1 MRKLYEVRCAA
12 CCSFALLIR
21 GARIRNA
28 SRLLVVGASL
38 AMVASSLQAQAQ
50 TISYAATT
58 QPEDAGDLIRVDAM
72 IAEKALTGEL
82 QRVPSPR
89 VDRIGRVHEY
99 FIQNHDGVPVYG
111 AGFSRQRDN
120 GQTVSVF
127 GRVHQG
133 IDLETFPG
141 LPAAAALARLEEV
154 AGAGPATDALPTL
167 GILPTPLGEFVLT
180 WSAPMRDRRTHFI
193 DAHSGDPV
201 HRMDHIYAE
210 GAVGFG
216 AGITGEPQKVST
228 WHTEG
233 SYQSWDRLRPA
244 ELVTLDGGND
254 LLNAFLL
261 ALPGPAWLDA
271 VGEDDDNE
279 WSNPAVVA
287 GHANLGLTYDYLFE
301 RHGWRGMDG
310 EDGRVFSI
318 VAAGDFLNA
327 FFLSAPFGPQR
338 TGVIAFGTAPDDIP
352 FVSLDVVGH
361 ELMHGVTFSSL
372 VARTGLPFL
381 GTHTFILG
389 PSSFTV
395 EGEVVRCG
403 DTYTFEDPA
412 GDDDVTAPLL
422 CFDENGMPTRSGT
435 GRLALFWDEGGAI
448 NEAYS
453 DIIGASVEFAFHP
466 PGDGL
471 LRADYAN
478 GEDAGVSG
486 RRMDAPRSVRI
497 GPLGYPEA
505 RGQEFRFVVAL
516 VGERSIVY
524 TGYGMRGNT
533 PFRTSGYGYSG
544 VHWNST
550 ILSHAFYLAVE
561 GGEHVPSG
569 QTIQGVGGA
578 NRAQVEQ
585 AFFRAMVDLVPPV
598 TTFEIMGVAIRQ
610 AAADLHG
617 AGSAAFS
624 SIHQALTA
632 VGL

>member
-1 MRKLYEVRCAA
+1 MRIT
-12 CCSFALLIR
+12 S
-21 GARIRNA
+21 G
-28 SRLLVVGASL
+28 LLVVGASL
-38 AMVASSLQAQAQ
+38 AMVATSLQAQHE
-50 TISYAATT
+50 TISYAVTS
-58 QPEDAGDLIRVDAM
+58 QPEDAGNLIRVDAM
-72 IAEKALTGEL
+72 IAEKALIGEL
-82 QRVPSPR
+82 RRVSARLDPIR
-89 VDRIGRVHEY
+89 RVHEY
-99 FIQNHDGVPVYG
+99 FEQSHDGVPVYG

-120 GQTVSVF
+120 GRTVSVF
-127 GRVHQG
+127 GRVHEG
-133 IDLETFPG
+133 INVETFPG

-154 AGAGPATDALPTL
+154 AGARPATDALPTL
-167 GILPTPLGEFVLT
+167 AILPTPLGELVLT
-180 WSAPMRDRRTHFI
+180 WSAPMRDHRTHFI

-201 HRMDHIYAE
+201 HRMDHIYTE

-254 LLNAFLL
+254 LFGAFLL
-261 ALPGPAWLDA
+261 TFPDPAWVDS

-279 WSNPAVVA
+279 WSNRAVVA
-287 GHANLGLTYDYLFE
+287 GHANLGLTYDYLFQ

-327 FFLSAPFGPQR
+327 FFLSAPFGPQG
-338 TGVIAFGTAPDDIP
+338 TGTIAFGTAPDDIP
-352 FVSLDVVGH
+352 FVPLDVVGH

-372 VARTGLPFL
+372 VTRTGLPFL
-381 GTHTFILG
+381 GTHTFVLG
-389 PSSFTV
+389 PSSFAV
-395 EGEVVRCG
+395 GGEAVRCG
-403 DTYTFEDPA
+403 DTYTFEDPF
-412 GDDDVTAPLL
+412 GDDDLVAPLL
-422 CFDENGMPTRSGT
+422 CFDEDGMPTQSRT
-435 GRLALFWDEGGAI
+435 GKLALFWNEGGAI

-453 DIIGASVEFAFHP
+453 DIIGTSIEFAFHP

-471 LRADYAN
+471 LRADYAS
-478 GEDAGVSG
+478 GEDAEVSG
-486 RRMDAPRSVRI
+486 RRMDTPRSVRI
-497 GPLGYPEA
+497 GPFPYPEA

-516 VGERSIVY
+516 VGERLIAY
-524 TGYGMRGNT
+524 TGYGMRGST
-533 PFRTSGYGYSG
+533 PFRTTGSGYSG

-585 AFFRAMVDLVPPV
+585 AFFRAMVDLAPPF
-598 TTFEIMGVAIRQ
+598 TTFATMGVAIRQ

-617 AGSAAFS
+617 AGSDAFN

>member
-1 MRKLYEVRCAA
+1 M
-12 CCSFALLIR
+12 S
-21 GARIRNA
+21 NT
-28 SRLLVVGASL
+28 SRLLIAGASL
-38 AMVASSLQAQAQ
+38 AMAATSLQAQHQ
-50 TISYAATT
+50 TISYAATS
-58 QPEDAGDLIRVDAM
+58 QPEHAGDLIRVDAM
-72 IAEKALTGEL
+72 IAGKTLTGEL
-82 QRVPSPR
+82 RRVSAR
-89 VDRIGRVHEY
+89 TDRIGRLHEY
-99 FIQNHDGVPVYG
+99 FAQSHDGVPVYG

-120 GQTVSVF
+120 GRTVSVF
-127 GRVHQG
+127 GRVHEG
-133 IDLETFPG
+133 IDLETSPR
-141 LPAAAALARLEEV
+141 LPAAAALARLEQV
-154 AGAGPATDALPTL
+154 AGAEPATDARPTL
-167 GILPTPLGEFVLT
+167 SIMPTPLGELVLT

-193 DAHSGDPV
+193 DAHGGDPV
-201 HRMDHIYAE
+201 HRMDHMYTE

-216 AGITGEPQKVST
+216 AGITGKPQKIST

-254 LLNAFLL
+254 LLTAFLL
-261 ALPGPAWLDA
+261 TFPSPAWLDS
-271 VGEDDDNE
+271 VGKDDDNE

-287 GHANLGLTYDYLFE
+287 GHANLGLTYDYLFQ
-301 RHGWRGMDG
+301 RHGWRGLDG

-327 FFLSAPFGPQR
+327 FYLSAPFGPQG
-338 TGVIAFGTAPDDIP
+338 TGVIAFGTAPDNIP
-352 FVSLDVVGH
+352 FVPLDVVGH

-381 GTHTFILG
+381 DTHTFTLG

-395 EGEVVRCG
+395 AGETVRCG
-403 DTYTFEDPA
+403 DTYTFEDPF

-422 CFDENGMPTRSGT
+422 CFDENRMPTRSRSGK
-435 GRLALFWDEGGAI
+435 LALFWNEGGAI

-453 DIIGASVEFAFHP
+453 DIIGASAEFAFHP

-471 LRADYAN
+471 LRADYET
-478 GEDAGVSG
+478 GEDAEVSI
-486 RRMDAPRSVRI
+486 RRMDAPRSARI
-497 GPLGYPEA
+497 GPFPYPEA
-505 RGQEFRFVVAL
+505 IGQEFRFVVAL
-516 VGERSIVY
+516 VGERFIAY

-533 PFRTSGYGYSG
+533 PFRRSRPGYSG
-544 VHWNST
+544 LHWNST

-569 QTIQGVGGA
+569 RTIQGVGGA
-578 NRAQVEQ
+578 NRAQIEQ
-585 AFFRAMVDLVPPV
+585 AFFRAMVDLAPPF
-598 TTFEIMGVAIRQ
+598 TTLAGMGIVIRQ

-617 AGSAAFS
+617 AGSDAFN

>member
-1 MRKLYEVRCAA
+1 MRNTSKL
-12 CCSFALLIR
+12 LM
-21 GARIRNA
+21 
-28 SRLLVVGASL
+28 VGASL
-38 AMVASSLQAQAQ
+38 ALVASSLQAQAA
-50 TISYAATT
+50 TISYAATS

-72 IAEKALTGEL
+72 IAEKALAGEL
-82 QRVPSPR
+82 RRVSAR
-89 VDRIGRVHEY
+89 TDRIGRVHEY
-99 FIQNHDGVPVYG
+99 FAQSHDGVPVHG

-120 GQTVSVF
+120 GRTVSVF
-127 GRVHQG
+127 GRVHEG
-133 IDLETFPG
+133 IDLETSPG
-141 LPAAAALARLEEV
+141 LPAGAALARLEEV
-154 AGAGPATDALPTL
+154 AGAEPATDAPPTL
-167 GILPTPLGEFVLT
+167 AIMPTPLGELVLT
-180 WSAPMRDRRTHFI
+180 WSAPMGDRRTHFI

-201 HRMDHIYAE
+201 HRMDHVYAE
-210 GAVGFG
+210 AAVGFG
-216 AGITGEPQKVST
+216 AGITGEPQKLST

-254 LLNAFLL
+254 FLTGFLL
-261 ALPGPAWLDA
+261 TIPSPAWLDA

-287 GHANLGLTYDYLFE
+287 GHANLGLTYDYLLQ

-310 EDGRVFSI
+310 ENGRVFSI

-327 FFLSAPFGPQR
+327 FFLSAPFGPQG
-338 TGVIAFGTAPDDIP
+338 TGTIAFGTAPGDTP
-352 FVSLDVVGH
+352 FVPLDVVGH

-381 GTHTFILG
+381 DTHTAIPG

-395 EGEVVRCG
+395 EGETVRCG
-403 DTYTFEDPA
+403 DTYTFEDPFS
-412 GDDDVTAPLL
+412 DDPQAMTDPPSVVAPLL
-422 CFDENGMPTRSGT
+422 CLDENGMPTQSRT
-435 GRLALFWDEGGAI
+435 GKLALFWNEGGAI

-453 DIIGASVEFAFHP
+453 DIIGASAEFAFHP

-471 LRADYAN
+471 LRADYVG
-478 GEDAGVSG
+478 GEDAGFSI
-486 RRMDAPRSVRI
+486 RRMDAPRLARI
-497 GPLGYPEA
+497 GPHPYPEA
-505 RGQEFRFVVAL
+505 IGQEFRFVVAL
-516 VGERSIVY
+516 VGERLIAY

-533 PFRTSGYGYSG
+533 PFRTSRVGYTGL
-544 VHWNST
+544 HWNST

-569 QTIQGVGGA
+569 RTIQGVGGA
-578 NRAQVEQ
+578 NRAQIEQ
-585 AFFRAMVDLVPPV
+585 AFFRAMVDLAPPF
-598 TTFEIMGVAIRQ
+598 TTLAAMGFVIRQ

-617 AGSAAFS
+617 AGSDAFN

>member
-1 MRKLYEVRCAA
+1 MRIT
-12 CCSFALLIR
+12 S
-21 GARIRNA
+21 G
-28 SRLLVVGASL
+28 LLVVAASL
-38 AMVASSLQAQAQ
+38 ALVATSLQAQHE
-50 TISYAATT
+50 TISYAATSR
-58 QPEDAGDLIRVDAM
+58 PEDAGNLIRGDAM

-82 QRVPSPR
+82 RRVSAR
-89 VDRIGRVHEY
+89 LDRIGRVHEY
-99 FIQNHDGVPVYG
+99 FGQSHDGVPVYG

-120 GQTVSVF
+120 GRTVSLF
-127 GRVHQG
+127 GRVHEG
-133 IDLETFPG
+133 INVESFPG

-154 AGAGPATDALPTL
+154 AGARPATDALPTL
-167 GILPTPLGEFVLT
+167 AILPTPLGKLVLT
-180 WSAPMRDRRTHFI
+180 WSATMRDRRTHFI

-201 HRMDHIYAE
+201 HRMDHIYTE
-210 GAVGFG
+210 GTVGFG

-233 SYQSWDRLRPA
+233 GYQSWDRLRPA
-244 ELVTLDGGND
+244 ELVTLDAGND
-254 LLNAFLL
+254 PISTFFLT
-261 ALPGPAWLDA
+261 LPNPAWLDS

-279 WSNPAVVA
+279 WSNRAVVA
-287 GHANLGLTYDYLFE
+287 GHANLGLTYDYLFQ

-327 FFLSAPFGPQR
+327 FFLSAPFGPQG
-338 TGVIAFGTAPDDIP
+338 TGTIAFGTAPDDIP
-352 FVSLDVVGH
+352 FVPLDVVGH

-372 VARTGLPFL
+372 VTRTGFPLL
-381 GTHTFILG
+381 DTHTFVLG
-389 PSSFTV
+389 PSSFAV
-395 EGEVVRCG
+395 EGEAVRCG
-403 DTYTFEDPA
+403 DTYTFEDPFG
-412 GDDDVTAPLL
+412 GDLVAPLL
-422 CFDENGMPTRSGT
+422 CFDEDGMPTQSRT
-435 GRLALFWDEGGAI
+435 GKLALFWNEGGAI

-453 DIIGASVEFAFHP
+453 DIIGTSIEFAFHP

-471 LRADYAN
+471 LRADYAS
-478 GEDAGVSG
+478 GEDAEVSG
-486 RRMDAPRSVRI
+486 RRMDAPRSGRI
-497 GPLGYPEA
+497 GPFPYPEA

-516 VGERSIVY
+516 IGERLIAY
-524 TGYGMRGNT
+524 TGYGMRGST
-533 PFRTSGYGYSG
+533 PFRTAGFGYSG
-544 VHWNST
+544 LHWNST

-585 AFFRAMVDLVPPV
+585 AFFRAMVDLAPPF
-598 TTFEIMGVAIRQ
+598 TTFATMGVAIRQ

-617 AGSAAFS
+617 AGSDAFN

>member
-1 MRKLYEVRCAA
+1 MRNTSK
-12 CCSFALLIR
+12 LLI
-21 GARIRNA
+21 I
-28 SRLLVVGASL
+28 GASL
-38 AMVASSLQAQAQ
+38 ALVASSLQAQAA
-50 TISYAATT
+50 TISYAATS

-72 IAEKALTGEL
+72 IAQKALTGEL
-82 QRVPSPR
+82 RRVSAR
-89 VDRIGRVHEY
+89 TDRIGRLHEY
-99 FIQNHDGVPVYG
+99 FSQSHNGVPVYG
-111 AGFSRQRDN
+111 AGFSRQRDA
-120 GQTVSVF
+120 GRTVSVF
-127 GRVHQG
+127 GKVHEG
-133 IDLETFPG
+133 IDLETSPG
-141 LPAAAALARLEEV
+141 LPPAAALARLEEV
-154 AGAGPATDALPTL
+154 AGARLATGAPPTL
-167 GILPTPLGEFVLT
+167 AILPTPLGELVLT

-210 GAVGFG
+210 AAVGFG
-216 AGITGEPQKVST
+216 AGITGEPQKLST

-254 LLNAFLL
+254 PFNAFLL
-261 ALPGPAWLDA
+261 TIPSPAWLDA
-271 VGEDDDNE
+271 VGQDDDNE

-287 GHANLGLTYDYLFE
+287 GHANLGLMYDYLFQ

-310 EDGRVFSI
+310 ENGRVFSI

-327 FFLSAPFGPQR
+327 FFLSAPFGPQG
-338 TGVIAFGTAPDDIP
+338 TGAIAFGTAPDDIP
-352 FVSLDVVGH
+352 LVPLDIVGH

-372 VARTGLPFL
+372 MARTGLPFID
-381 GTHTFILG
+381 THTFTLG

-395 EGEVVRCG
+395 AGETVGCG
-403 DTYTFEDPA
+403 DTYTFEFQF
-412 GDDDVTAPLL
+412 DDDLVAPLL
-422 CFDENGMPTRSGT
+422 CFDENGMPTQSRT
-435 GRLALFWDEGGAI
+435 GKLALFWNEGGAI

-453 DIIGASVEFAFHP
+453 DIIGTSAEFAFHP

-471 LRADYAN
+471 LRADYEN
-478 GEDAGVSG
+478 GEDAKVSI
-486 RRMDAPRSVRI
+486 RRIDAPRSVRL
-497 GPLGYPEA
+497 GPFGYPEA
-505 RGQEFRFVVAL
+505 RGQELRFVVAL
-516 VGERSIVY
+516 VGERLIAY

-533 PFRTSGYGYSG
+533 PFRTGGFGYSG

-561 GGEHVPSG
+561 GGQHVPSG

-585 AFFRAMVDLVPPV
+585 AFFRAMVDLTPPFS
-598 TTFEIMGVAIRQ
+598 TFAAMGLLIRQ

-617 AGSAAFS
+617 VGSDAFS